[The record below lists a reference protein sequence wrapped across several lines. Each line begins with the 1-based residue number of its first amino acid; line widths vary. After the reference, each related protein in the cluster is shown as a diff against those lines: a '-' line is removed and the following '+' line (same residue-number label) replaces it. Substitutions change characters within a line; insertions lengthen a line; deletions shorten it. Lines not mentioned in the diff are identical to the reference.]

1 MSALQVARAHWSP
14 LPSWVETLA
23 QACDGRSQAAV
34 ARSLGV
40 SAAMVS
46 NTLRNK
52 YPGDLAGLEAKVWR
66 VLGGDVVNCPV
77 LGEIEGATCLEHQ
90 RRPLAA
96 TSGFRVRLHR
106 ACQACVH
113 RIVNGS

>member
-1 MSALQVARAHWSP
+1 MSALQVARQHWSP
-14 LPSWVETLA
+14 LPPWVETLA
-23 QACDGRSQAAV
+23 KACDAESQAAV
-34 ARSLGV
+34 AKQLGV
-40 SAAMVS
+40 SPAQVS
-46 NTLRNK
+46 TALRSK
-52 YPGDLAGLEAKVWR
+52 YPGDLVGLEAKVWR

-106 ACQACVH
+106 ACQACPQ